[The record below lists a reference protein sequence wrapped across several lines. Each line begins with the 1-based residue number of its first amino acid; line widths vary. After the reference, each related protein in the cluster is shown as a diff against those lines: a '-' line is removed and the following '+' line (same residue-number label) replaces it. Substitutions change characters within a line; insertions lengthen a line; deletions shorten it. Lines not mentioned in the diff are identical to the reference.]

1 MTEITRFGE
10 MESEKLAKEKQ
21 MAREIIKEIN
31 NFGITERQRWM
42 LMYMLALEME
52 NVDDLR
58 EVTSFIK
65 EHKGDV
71 FISGGEIFNGK
82 INE

>member
-1 MTEITRFGE
+1 MTEIARFGE

-21 MAREIIKEIN
+21 IAREIIKEVN

-42 LMYMLALEME
+42 LMYMLALELE